1 MKTIHHLESYDE
13 LLNASSSVRQE
24 GDTRPLL
31 RGKLQ
36 ITGFS
41 GAHPEV
47 HLIDDPSYAFQM
59 PLHDF
64 LNEQM
69 RRLPLPDLLGTDR
82 LTVLNE

>member
-13 LLNASSSVRQE
+13 LLDASSSVRQE

-31 RGKLQ
+31 RGKLK
-36 ITGFS
+36 ITGLA
-41 GAHPEV
+41 GTIPEV
-47 HLIDDPSYAFQM
+47 QLIDDPSYAFQM

-69 RRLPLPDLLGTDR
+69 RRLPLPELLGTAR